1 MNNSE
6 IIALL
11 KARRE
16 NSENEWKK
24 NFLLDT
30 GDVRVWDSLI
40 WKIAEL
46 DSLIIIFEQEQKKLI
61 DVASQK
67 INIIGEE

>member
-30 GDVRVWDSLI
+30 GDVRV
-40 WKIAEL
+40 
-46 DSLIIIFEQEQKKLI
+46 
-61 DVASQK
+61 
-67 INIIGEE
+67 